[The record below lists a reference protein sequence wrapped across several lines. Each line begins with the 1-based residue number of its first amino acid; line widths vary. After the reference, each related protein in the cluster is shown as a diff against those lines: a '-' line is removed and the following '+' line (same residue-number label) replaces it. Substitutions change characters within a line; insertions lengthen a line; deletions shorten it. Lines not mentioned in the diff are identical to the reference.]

1 MLNFPSAHNL
11 SNLGDDSLL
20 IWFDGTID
28 SKDVGM
34 HFWIFD
40 DDSTHKLRQIN
51 NMNSWQQVISLPNNG
66 QSGWVLNPSLL
77 EVVIEDILAITIA
90 QAGAEHMHSQERL
103 GRNWGHGKRFKR
115 LQVLVLLVGHSQ
127 VIVRL
132 FEK

>member
-11 SNLGDDSLL
+11 SNLGDNSLL
-20 IWFDGTID
+20 IWFYGTID

-40 DDSTHKLRQIN
+40 DDSTHELRQIN

-103 GRNWGHGKRFKR
+103 GRN
-115 LQVLVLLVGHSQ
+115 
-127 VIVRL
+127 
-132 FEK
+132 

>member
-1 MLNFPSAHNL
+1 VLNFSGTHNL

-28 SKDVGM
+28 SEDVWM

-40 DDSTHKLRQIN
+40 NDSTHKLRQIN
-51 NMNSWQQVISLPNNG
+51 NMNSWQQVISLPNNR

-103 GRNWGHGKRFKR
+103 CRD
-115 LQVLVLLVGHSQ
+115 
-127 VIVRL
+127 
-132 FEK
+132 